1 MAKRL
6 REVFLDGKWIANTN
20 YKEQIQDLTWHDAT
34 YKLTDA
40 NTIAALIFHI
50 NYYLQG
56 LIQVLNGGSL
66 DISDKYSFDMP
77 EIHSESEWN
86 QMKDSLL
93 NNAELFA
100 SLVETMN
107 DERFDDIF
115 VDEKYGNYMRNI
127 EAVIEHS
134 YYHLGQIVLLR
145 KIIDSNKVLVK
156 YD

>member
-40 NTIAALIFHI
+40 NTITALVFHI

-56 LIQVLNGGSL
+56 LIQVLKGGSL
-66 DISDKYSFDMP
+66 NISDKYSFDMP
-77 EIHSESEWN
+77 EIQSELEWN
-86 QMKDSLL
+86 QMKDTLL
-93 NNAELFA
+93 KNAEQFA
-100 SLVETMN
+100 SLVEKMN